1 MLNKTKLWLSVFP
14 LIIANNFISI
24 PANATSNDAI
34 TLESIRAV
42 STTVLTGENVVMQ
55 LEVAVPAGYSWD
67 PNVAALGGKIKV
79 LVCPSSL
86 YSLIS
91 GIPNCNYGAF
101 QSRYSLTTISSVTST
116 TVGSFEIKTF
126 TVSGLASLGLVDNYK
141 LMIVRIP
148 GANIPNRD
156 EMNYYSRGN
165 LYATDDYG
173 TLPSISVPT
182 FLNGDVSVVASLPTP
197 TPTPT
202 PTVSVTPTP
211 TPTPTPTVSVTPTP
225 TPTPTPTV
233 SVTPTPTPIP
243 TPTVSVTPTPSPS
256 ATETATPAE
265 SGGTNSVVTR
275 IINTILQPIG
285 IQSSGQSIK
294 KTPDINGDLTWQ
306 KSREIITT
314 NEEWSVR
321 KNRNASGGSFVST
334 SINES
339 KMQLTTRGDAFTLR
353 FMTGKKMGKIQVN
366 IDGKKLAV
374 INTGSTSTKSKA
386 KSWIGIGTGNHKI
399 EIIPILDPGQSIGI
413 DAYQVARAV

>member
-1 MLNKTKLWLSVFP
+1 MFMLNKTKLWLSVFP
-14 LIIANNFISI
+14 LIVINNFIAT
-24 PANATSNDAI
+24 PAKATSNDAI

-42 STTVLTGENVVMQ
+42 STSVLTGENIVMQ
-55 LEVAVPAGYSWD
+55 LEVAVPTGYSWD
-67 PNVAALGGKIKV
+67 PNVTALGGKIKV

-101 QSRYSLTTISSVTST
+101 QSRYSLTTISAVTST
-116 TVGSFEIKTF
+116 TVGSFDIKTF

-173 TLPSISVPT
+173 TLPSISVPS
-182 FLNGDVSVVASLPTP
+182 FLNGDVSVVAPTP

-202 PTVSVTPTP
+202 PTVSVTVTPTPTPPVSETP
-211 TPTPTPTVSVTPTP
+211 TPTPTP
-225 TPTPTPTV
+225 
-233 SVTPTPTPIP
+233 
-243 TPTVSVTPTPSPS
+243 S
-256 ATETATPAE
+256 ATETSTPTSE
-265 SGGTNSVVTR
+265 SETSNVVNR
-275 IINTILQPIG
+275 IISSILQPIG
-285 IQSSGQSIK
+285 IQASGQSIK
-294 KTPDINGDLTWQ
+294 KSPARNGDLTWQ
-306 KSREIITT
+306 KSREIVTT
-314 NEEWSVR
+314 NEEWLVK
-321 KNRNASGGSFVST
+321 KNRNASGGSFIST
-334 SINES
+334 SVNES
-339 KMQLTTRGDAFTLR
+339 KLQVTTRGDAFTLR

-366 IDGKKLAV
+366 VDGKKLAV
-374 INTGSTSTKSKA
+374 INTNSTSNKSKA

>member
-1 MLNKTKLWLSVFP
+1 MLKKTRLWLSVFP
-14 LIIANNFISI
+14 LIVFNNFISI
-24 PANATSNDAI
+24 PAKATSNDAI

-42 STTVLTGENVVMQ
+42 SPTVLTGENIVME
-55 LEVAVPAGYSWD
+55 LEVAVPTGYSWD
-67 PNVAALGGKIKV
+67 PNVTALGGKIKV
-79 LVCPSSL
+79 LVCPSAL

-116 TVGSFEIKTF
+116 TIGNFDIKSF
-126 TVSGLASLGLVDNYK
+126 TVSGLSSLGLIDNYK

-148 GANIPNRD
+148 GANLPNRD

-165 LYATDDYG
+165 QYATDDYG
-173 TLPSISVPT
+173 TLPTISVPT
-182 FLNGDVSVVASLPTP
+182 FLNGDVSVVAPTP

-202 PTVSVTPTP
+202 PTVSATPSPSASASETPTP
-211 TPTPTPTVSVTPTP
+211 TPTP
-225 TPTPTPTV
+225 
-233 SVTPTPTPIP
+233 
-243 TPTVSVTPTPSPS
+243 S
-256 ATETATPAE
+256 ATETSTPNVS
-265 SGGTNSVVTR
+265 SGSSSVVAQV
-275 IINTILQPIG
+275 INSILQPIG
-285 IQSSGQSIK
+285 IQASGQSIK
-294 KTPDINGDLTWQ
+294 KIPNRNGDLTWQ
-306 KSREIITT
+306 KSREILTT

-321 KNRNASGGSFVST
+321 KNKNASGGSFVST

-339 KMQLTTRGDAFTLR
+339 KLQLTTRGDAFTLR
-353 FMTGKKMGKIQVN
+353 YMTGKKMGKIQINV
-366 IDGKKLAV
+366 DGKKLAV